1 MKGPCATVVGVFRG
15 FFKICSPAGQENFGF
30 PALSFC
36 YLGVFL
42 PISYFCSLFV
52 LSIQMRNM
60 GKREQNRKY
69 LPKTPNLPF
78 HSPESLQN
86 SLSEGEQNS
95 QNSSKTPKRIRR
107 GKMNRTLSPP
117 VAAIMQLLFH
127 TAQCCCRL
135 HGHCCRPG
143 CLRSRLHCF
152 LLRCYC
158 CRPDCLRS
166 QRHRAALAAVL

>member
-1 MKGPCATVVGVFRG
+1 MYPCRAGKLRFSCP
-15 FFKICSPAGQENFGF
+15 FFLPFGRF
-30 PALSFC
+30 PAISC
-36 YLGVFL
+36 FL
-42 PISYFCSLFV
+42 FPFRASA
-52 LSIQMRNM
+52 QMRNR
-60 GKREQNRKY
+60 GKREQKRRF

-166 QRHRAALAAVL
+166 QRRKDRHRH